1 MRRTTY
7 ISALATALALGACD
21 SATDPATSAAI
32 NDDYALVMFGMPGAA
47 LESTLGPQTDARP
60 FDGRRGWPRLPD
72 ELALTD
78 EQRAEIQALREAF
91 RTEHQEDLEAL
102 RAVFVEARTAREG
115 GATREEVRA
124 ILEGGREIAVSL
136 RDDVFAL
143 HEAIKSVFTDEQL
156 AWIIA
161 NRPRPPREL
170 GDRRPRLPFR
180 R

>member
-7 ISALATALALGACD
+7 VTALAAAISLGACD
-21 SATDPATSAAI
+21 NATDPATSAAI

-91 RTEHQEDLEAL
+91 RAEHQEALDAL
-102 RAVFVEARTAREG
+102 RAIFVEARTAREA
-115 GATREEVRA
+115 GATRDEVRV
-124 ILEGGREIAVSL
+124 ILEDGSDIALSL
-136 RDDVFAL
+136 RDDVIAL

-170 GDRRPRLPFR
+170 DGMRRR